1 MAGSYLTRNVLLIS
15 LSAFF
20 ADLGYQAILAGFP
33 YFLVFVLQAPVYLYG
48 IAEALNYGIGSLFS
62 YFGGRVGDRIGNKK
76 TAILGNIFIPVLSL
90 TGLAETVPQAIA
102 IRAAGWYMR
111 NFRSPSRRVLL
122 ADSVS
127 EENRGKAFGFLHGLD
142 VGGGL
147 LSTILLILLLYF
159 GLRIQD
165 IFLLT
170 AIPIAVSTVAL
181 VFVKPKPL
189 QERHERRTLSGSQSA
204 FLGVLLSTS
213 LFGFSFYSMGFP
225 IITITE
231 SSKSPLLGIFSYT
244 IFMGVSALAGVM
256 FSRVRVV
263 REVSALGLVGY
274 LMAAIGSLG
283 FAVSLHF
290 SLPIVW
296 MYVSDAVISFG
307 TGAVETFEPSI
318 VSKTVSAVRMGA
330 GMGWLSAT
338 RSAGLF
344 LGNLIMGVLYVFSA
358 QYSYIYAFLVST
370 AAALII
376 ISMGRGFE
384 AQVTAG

>member
-296 MYVSDAVISFG
+296 MYVSDAAISFG